1 MEARVQDVEGVGLL
15 AVHARHRLHALLGL
29 ALEVAR
35 DLRVER
41 QLEEPVST
49 SSRR

>member
-1 MEARVQDVEGVGLL
+1 VEGVDLL
-15 AVHARHRLHALLGL
+15 AVRHLRHRLDALLGL

-41 QLEEPVST
+41 QLEEQEST